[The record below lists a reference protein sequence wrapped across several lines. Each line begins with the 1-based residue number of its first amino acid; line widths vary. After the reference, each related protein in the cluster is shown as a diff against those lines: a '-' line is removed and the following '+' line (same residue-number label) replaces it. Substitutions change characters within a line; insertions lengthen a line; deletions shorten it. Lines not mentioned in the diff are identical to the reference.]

1 MIRCKHSSIRTEEAY
16 TNWVRRFILFHGKRP
31 KIETIRMFLDRQE
44 LLGQTEIIGQQEEQG
59 EALPPGAGRS
69 AGSRLGNPTAPN
81 ALNHGCMVA
90 GGTESVLKQPKLIFE
105 SVADVKKRS
114 AGDCDDRRI
123 TDIQLFGSAGVK
135 RESRSR
141 PAKDCLA

>member
-1 MIRCKHSSIRTEEAY
+1 VIRCKHSSIRTEEAY

-81 ALNHGCMVA
+81 ALNHGCR
-90 GGTESVLKQPKLIFE
+90 GTELHTDGGVRGRMKGCAPAPHKPKALACLE
-105 SVADVKKRS
+105 S
-114 AGDCDDRRI
+114 G
-123 TDIQLFGSAGVK
+123 
-135 RESRSR
+135 
-141 PAKDCLA
+141 